1 LVPFLGAGMS
11 VDLCPD
17 WQTLIEALEQ
27 GRTGT
32 DSGGRPPST
41 DPAALIRRAN
51 EAIRLLAMDSS
62 SARTTRV
69 REALYAKPEFN
80 QDSSHWTHLTIKGE
94 LTNHNGFCHLRN
106 LRMR

>member
-1 LVPFLGAGMS
+1 MTFEQMLPRLVTAYDRGILVPFLGAGRS

-32 DSGGRPPST
+32 DLGGRSPSN

-62 SARTTRV
+62 SARITRV
-69 REALYAKPEFN
+69 REALYAKPELN
-80 QDSSHWTHLTIKGE
+80 HGPSHWGHQV
-94 LTNHNGFCHLRN
+94 CQ
-106 LRMR
+106 